1 MKVTLQLEP
10 HSYWGMVH
18 VAKDVQEMLEVVRVL
33 EEKGIV
39 SRVPSGHDFTMEVLI
54 EVDGDIDFV
63 WTYQDTT
70 GISGIVD
77 RNLLEY
83 ACKKAGINLEIEVEK
98 LTRKE

>member
-33 EEKGIV
+33 EEKGVVI
-39 SRVPSGHDFTMEVLI
+39 REPAGYDFMMDVI
-54 EVDGDIDFV
+54 MEVDGDNLFV
-63 WTYQDTT
+63 WSYQDTT